1 MQNKNN
7 IMIAEF
13 MDKEIIT
20 DGISLF
26 DTNYNPLPKYHKSWD
41 ELIPVLKKCLKGKK
55 ENIFSD
61 ALNTMVREVV
71 YEAVVQFIKTEKMKT

>member
-1 MQNKNN
+1 
-7 IMIAEF
+7 
-13 MDKEIIT
+13 
-20 DGISLF
+20 
-26 DTNYNPLPKYHKSWD
+26 YHKSWD